1 MSNSEYTFMQVVDGK
16 GGSFSQKG
24 DTGVSEG
31 VKTLQTYL
39 KEIGYTISDA
49 SGRFQSSTK
58 KAVEGFQYELG
69 ITQDGIAGQGTCL
82 RLNTVHSS
90 KYFNKYGKPL
100 STSQWGQSKI
110 LAGNFND
117 TDLLARII
125 LAESGYENLDDE
137 KGVAIVIKNRSVNSS
152 SRYWETPEKYP
163 KASIYARVIGKSSQY
178 ATANSSNA
186 IARVPRRGYHGKQAD
201 GFIDPAWKK
210 AVSLA
215 GHIIDGTKISVTA
228 YKVDGLSISS
238 QTKTINTTDN
248 KQYLNQTAWSLYKSY
263 YDSGDVVASVQPLTF
278 LTTTKSN
285 FIYKTK

>member
-1 MSNSEYTFMQVVDGK
+1 MSNSDYTFIQVVEGR
-16 GGSFSQKG
+16 GSFSQQG
-24 DTGVSEG
+24 DTGVSQG

-69 ITQDGIAGQGTCL
+69 ITQDGVAGPGTCL

-100 STSQWGQSKI
+100 NTSQWGQSKI

-117 TDLLARII
+117 TDLMARII

-152 SRYWETPEKYP
+152 SRYWETSEKYP
-163 KASIYARVIGKSSQY
+163 KASIYARVVGKPSQY
-178 ATANSSNA
+178 ATANSSNE

-210 AVSLA
+210 AVNLA
-215 GHIIDGTKISVTA
+215 GNIIDGTKISVTA
-228 YKVDGLSISS
+228 YKVNGLSISS

-263 YDSGDVVASVQPLTF
+263 YDSGDVVTSVQPLAF
-278 LTTTKSN
+278 LTTAKSN
-285 FIYKTK
+285 VIFKVK